1 MRFNN
6 EAYEKLYPRPQ
17 AVKKVETAVE
27 GFTPSV
33 KEVEKSEE
41 KMVETDTSVETE
53 SEVTVEN
60 GDGTDNTVV
69 Q

>member
-6 EAYEKLYPRPQ
+6 EAYEKLYPRKQ
-17 AVKKVETAVE
+17 AAKKVETAVE

>member
-6 EAYEKLYPRPQ
+6 EAYEKLYPRQQ

-27 GFTPSV
+27 GFTPSAE
-33 KEVEKSEE
+33 EVAKNEE

-60 GDGTDNTVV
+60 GNGADSVAV
-69 Q
+69 

>member
-6 EAYEKLYPRPQ
+6 EVYEKLYPRPK
-17 AVKKVETAVE
+17 AVKTVETAVE

-33 KEVEKSEE
+33 KEVEKNEE

-69 Q
+69 